1 MPRSSD
7 EKLRAWA
14 TRCVSN
20 EPGSC
25 DAMSRQLQEGVARL
39 YPDAIPKAS
48 LATVMIKG
56 SHQDHKAVSLKWSD
70 EEHPVIVDSTI
81 GQFYKA
87 GRDDGKPSIFVGS
100 YAEWTAELSRLHNGA
115 TVEKYVGD
123 DRASSIWAMLEEG
136 PGDDAVKKEQLRHSG
151 RVNKEIHEARV
162 LSDRKGCGCT
172 LF

>member
-7 EKLRAWA
+7 EKLRTWA
-14 TRCVSN
+14 KRCVSN

-25 DAMSRQLQEGVARL
+25 DAMSRRLQETVVL
-39 YPDAIPKAS
+39 LHPDAIPKAS
-48 LATVMIKG
+48 VKTVMIKG
-56 SHQDHKAVSLKWSD
+56 CHQDHKAVSLKWSD

-87 GRDDGKPSIFVGS
+87 GRDDERPPIFVGS
-100 YAEWTAELSRLHNGA
+100 YDEWTAELSRLHNGA

-123 DRASSIWAMLEEG
+123 DRASSLWAMLEEG
-136 PGDDAVKKEQLRHSG
+136 RGDDAVKKEQLRHSG

-162 LSDRKGCGCT
+162 LSGRRGCT